1 MIRRKEFAS
10 DQSILLEVLQESR
23 YGFLGTAELELRPM
37 NFVLLENELFFH
49 TAGPGSLAAR
59 AGERAVFSCLSLASW
74 LPSYWR
80 DPELACPATT
90 YYRSAVA
97 RGRLE
102 RVESLSEKARVLE
115 AFMLKYQPEGGY
127 APFSDPRYA
136 GPLKALTVLRLGLE
150 EASCKVKLGQHLR
163 PLARQRVY
171 KGLVGRGDVEV
182 ARAMLRANPDLC
194 VVNDGW
200 VSDPARIAPE
210 EVWELLRSTYWA
222 HKRSPA
228 LVASN
233 LERALVNLA
242 CYREGRLVAYA
253 RVSLVHP
260 GTAWLYDVV
269 VAPSQ
274 RGRGLG
280 KEMIARLLELVDQE
294 RIFLDTRDAMPLYER
309 FGWREVERVEG
320 RSLMLRTAQR
330 SQPLRSNPS
339 RNTAA
344 ASSSTTSP

>member
-1 MIRRKEFAS
+1 MIRRKEFTADHS
-10 DQSILLEVLQESR
+10 LLLEVLQESR
-23 YGFLGTAELELRPM
+23 YGFLGTRELDLRPM
-37 NFVLLENELFFH
+37 NFVLRGEELFFH

-59 AGERAVFSCLSLASW
+59 AGEPAVFSCLSLASW

-102 RVESLSEKARVLE
+102 RVESLDEKARVLE
-115 AFMLKYQPEGGY
+115 AFMHKYQPEGGF

-150 EASCKVKLGQHLR
+150 QASCKVKLGQHLR
-163 PLARQRVY
+163 PLARRKVY
-171 KGLVGRGDVEV
+171 QGLIGRGDVEV
-182 ARAMLRANPDLC
+182 ARAMLRANPDL
-194 VVNDGW
+194 VARRDGW
-200 VSDPARIAPE
+200 VSDPARIEPS
-210 EVWELLRSTYWA
+210 EVWELLRSTCWA
-222 HKRSPA
+222 HKRSPS

-242 CYREGRLVAYA
+242 RYEDERLVAYA

-269 VAPSQ
+269 VAPER
-274 RGRGLG
+274 RGCGLG
-280 KEMIARLLELVDQE
+280 KELLTRLLELVDQE
-294 RIFLDTRDAMPLYER
+294 RIFLDTRDAMGLYQK
-309 FGWREVERVEG
+309 FGWREVERVKG
-320 RSLMLRTAQR
+320 RSLMVRT
-330 SQPLRSNPS
+330 
-339 RNTAA
+339 
-344 ASSSTTSP
+344 